1 MLSVLKM
8 SLILLF
14 LTLFQAVATNSYS
27 QSVTISVKTD
37 QAPLTDLFAIIEKQS
52 DFLFFY
58 VDSDVKNVKVS
69 VNATDKS
76 IENILSQA
84 LRNTS
89 LKYSIEGRNI
99 NVFNKNI
106 VAQQTKKRITGVV
119 KDAEGNAIIGANVVE
134 KGTTNGTITDLDGKY
149 MMEVSSN
156 ATLEFSYIGYM
167 TQLQPVGGKNE
178 INVNLKEDTQKLDE
192 VVVVGYGT
200 QTKREITGSI
210 TNVTAEDFNQGLT
223 RNAAD
228 LLQGKVAGL
237 TINTGS
243 GDVTGNST
251 IQLRGMSTLQKDQ
264 GPLVVIDNVP
274 GMDMSTVNPQDI
286 ESISI
291 LKDASSAA
299 IYGSRS
305 AGGVILITTKKGYA
319 SKPTIAYNG
328 AFGVS
333 TLANKPN
340 LLTADQWRSYT
351 SSTPGKDGKDFDMGA
366 NTDWFDEITRIGFQ
380 QDHAV
385 SLSGGGSHHN
395 YRGSLSY
402 MQREGIARDN
412 SMNRYNARFQFSQR
426 ALEDRLKVSITGV
439 ATVTDNAPTNTTNF
453 LLAYNMIPVRPV
465 KLEDGSWFDT
475 REYDQGNPVRNQKEN
490 THKNRINNFYGTA
503 DVGYT
508 IIDGLEAKV
517 LLAKSRNT
525 EDESKYSSIES
536 QAGYNDGGKAERW
549 SRLRDKDLMEWTANY
564 SAEFNKHKINA
575 LIGYSWEE
583 ENYEETHVQ
592 TRGFVT
598 DLLGANNLAAGQ
610 NLNPGDAESEKWQSR
625 LISLY
630 ARANYSF
637 NEKYMLTATVRRD
650 GSSKFGT
657 NNKWGTFPSVSVG
670 WNITQ
675 ESFMQKVNW
684 LNDLKLSVGYGIT
697 GNQTGLDPYKT
708 LELYGTDGVYYDTG
722 SWLPSYKISQ
732 NANPD
737 LKWEQ
742 TAMLNI
748 GLDFSVLDSRLGG
761 RIEWYNK
768 KTSDMLYTYP
778 VPTPPYLYNKIMAN
792 VGDMRNTGI
801 ELSLNADAIRTKD
814 FDWNIS
820 LNLAHNENEV
830 TRLSNDVFTMD
841 KILLG
846 DVFIR
851 GGSSSGTHV
860 LEEGRPIGQFYGLV
874 CNGID
879 ENGRYILVDKDG
891 DGEIS
896 DPADYDYIGSAQPKL
911 TYGITNSLR
920 YKNFDLSFFLRGT
933 IGNDILNATR
943 MAYAQSGFL
952 PGTNALDDPLTYTLS
967 ETPRFSNYYLE
978 KGSFMRL
985 DNLTLG
991 YKIKALNGIR
1001 VYFTAQNLFVITK
1014 YKGLDP
1020 EVPMDSG
1027 DGLTP
1032 GVEPREFYPKARTF
1046 SVGLNLNF

>member
-1 MLSVLKM
+1 
-8 SLILLF
+8 
-14 LTLFQAVATNSYS
+14 
-27 QSVTISVKTD
+27 
-37 QAPLTDLFAIIEKQS
+37 
-52 DFLFFY
+52 
-58 VDSDVKNVKVS
+58 
-69 VNATDKS
+69 
-76 IENILSQA
+76 
-84 LRNTS
+84 
-89 LKYSIEGRNI
+89 
-99 NVFNKNI
+99 
-106 VAQQTKKRITGVV
+106 
-119 KDAEGNAIIGANVVE
+119 
-134 KGTTNGTITDLDGKY
+134 
-149 MMEVSSN
+149 
-156 ATLEFSYIGYM
+156 
-167 TQLQPVGGKNE
+167 
-178 INVNLKEDTQKLDE
+178 
-192 VVVVGYGT
+192 
-200 QTKREITGSI
+200 
-210 TNVTAEDFNQGLT
+210 
-223 RNAAD
+223 
-228 LLQGKVAGL
+228 
-237 TINTGS
+237 
-243 GDVTGNST
+243 
-251 IQLRGMSTLQKDQ
+251 
-264 GPLVVIDNVP
+264 
-274 GMDMSTVNPQDI
+274 
-286 ESISI
+286 
-291 LKDASSAA
+291 
-299 IYGSRS
+299 
-305 AGGVILITTKKGYA
+305 
-319 SKPTIAYNG
+319 
-328 AFGVS
+328 
-333 TLANKPN
+333 
-340 LLTADQWRSYT
+340 
-351 SSTPGKDGKDFDMGA
+351 
-366 NTDWFDEITRIGFQ
+366 
-380 QDHAV
+380 
-385 SLSGGGSHHN
+385 
-395 YRGSLSY
+395 
-402 MQREGIARDN
+402 
-412 SMNRYNARFQFSQR
+412 
-426 ALEDRLKVSITGV
+426 
-439 ATVTDNAPTNTTNF
+439 
-453 LLAYNMIPVRPV
+453 
-465 KLEDGSWFDT
+465 
-475 REYDQGNPVRNQKEN
+475 
-490 THKNRINNFYGTA
+490 
-503 DVGYT
+503 
-508 IIDGLEAKV
+508 
-517 LLAKSRNT
+517 
-525 EDESKYSSIES
+525 
-536 QAGYNDGGKAERW
+536 
-549 SRLRDKDLMEWTANY
+549 
-564 SAEFNKHKINA
+564 
-575 LIGYSWEE
+575 
-583 ENYEETHVQ
+583 
-592 TRGFVT
+592 
-598 DLLGANNLAAGQ
+598 
-610 NLNPGDAESEKWQSR
+610 
-625 LISLY
+625 
-630 ARANYSF
+630 
-637 NEKYMLTATVRRD
+637 MLTATVRRD
-650 GSSKFGT
+650 GYSKFGT
-657 NNKWGTFPSVSVG
+657 NNKWCTFPSVSVG
-670 WNITQ
+670 WNVTQ
-675 ESFMQKVNW
+675 ESFMEKVNW

-778 VPTPPYLYNKIMAN
+778 VPTPPYLYSEIMAN

-879 ENGRYILVDKDG
+879 ENGRYIMVDKDG

-911 TYGITNSLR
+911 TYGITNTFR